1 MSIHWLFLYFFQN
14 YYSVYT
20 LVLGTNIHIDFRKL
34 VWINTSSSSFT
45 QSCPEI
51 FLNANFWTLNLTHS
65 ATFLN
70 RLVLGTHYLQNSFN
84 KNFSTHP
91 SIFTLVSHNH
101 PAACVYTK
109 IQQQNVYIFTGV
121 MTVMCTWVCLESST
135 TARSLNHLQ
144 LNAYFSSKI
153 FPLLPAPPPRP
164 GGEDLH

>member
-45 QSCPEI
+45 QR
-51 FLNANFWTLNLTHS
+51 HS